1 MLEKREHWGN
11 KLGFILAAA
20 GSAVG
25 LGNIWKFPYITGENG
40 GAAFIF
46 IYLICILLIGLPVLI
61 AEVLLGR
68 NSQKGPISTFKLLA
82 KKHRT
87 LWIGVGGM
95 FFLTGL
101 IILSYYNVIAGW
113 SMGYIIESISGKITS
128 FQSASDAAKHF
139 GTLTTNPAWII
150 FWQFTFVAMGGIVVY
165 LGVKNGIEKLAKF
178 LMPLFFIILLFLVVW
193 GVSLEGSN
201 KGLRFLLQPDWSTVT
216 LRTVLIALGHAF
228 FTLSVGMG
236 VLLTYG
242 SYLNKSDN
250 MFFSG
255 VMIASLDTLIALL
268 AGLAIFTSV
277 FAMGF
282 DPAEGPGL
290 VFNVLPAV
298 FSSMPGGNVFSFL
311 FFVLLSIAALTSTI
325 SILEMLVSSL
335 MDELKMKR
343 HSAVILISFVIFIL
357 GIPSALSFGEW
368 SGFTIFGLT
377 VFGIMDY
384 LSANI
389 LMPLGGMLVA
399 VFVGWYMTRKE
410 VMGELFH
417 GIRDNKS
424 NVRISNIW
432 YFLVKFVAPILI
444 LFVFLSAIGVLK

>member
-1 MLEKREHWGN
+1 MEGQREHWGN

-40 GAAFIF
+40 GAAFII
-46 IYLICILLIGLPVLI
+46 IYLICILIIGLPVLI

-68 NSQKGPISTFKLLA
+68 NSQLGPISTFRTLT
-82 KKHRT
+82 KKHRP
-87 LWIGVGGM
+87 LWVGVGGI
-95 FFLTGL
+95 FFFTGL
-101 IILSYYNVIAGW
+101 VILSYYNVIAGW
-113 SMGYIIESISGKITS
+113 SMGYIVEAVRGAITS
-128 FQSASDAAKHF
+128 FQSSADASVHF
-139 GTLTTNPAWII
+139 GNLVSNPKWII
-150 FWQFTFVAMGGIVVY
+150 LWQLTFVAMGGLVVY
-165 LGVKNGIEKLAKF
+165 FGVKKGIERIAKF
-178 LMPLFFIILLFLVVW
+178 LMPVFFIILLFLVFW
-193 GVSLEGSN
+193 GVSLEGSD
-201 KGLRFLLQPDWSTVT
+201 KGLQFLLKPDWSTVT
-216 LRTVLIALGHAF
+216 FNTILVALGHAF

-242 SYLNKSDN
+242 SYLNKKDN

-255 VMIASLDTLIALL
+255 IMIALLDTLIALF

-282 DPAEGPGL
+282 DPADGPGL

-298 FSSMPGGNVFSFL
+298 FSSMPSGGIFATL
-311 FFVLLSIAALTSTI
+311 FFLLLSIAALTSTI
-325 SILEMLVSSL
+325 SILEMLVSSM
-335 MDELKMKR
+335 MDEFKMKR
-343 HSAVILISFVIFIL
+343 HTAVILLSFSIFLL

-368 SGFTIFGLT
+368 SGFAIFGLNI
-377 VFGIMDY
+377 FDIMDY

-389 LMPLGGMLVA
+389 LLPLGGLLVA
-399 VFVGWYMTRKE
+399 VFVGWYLTRKD

-417 GIRDNKS
+417 GIRNTEFNKQVAS
-424 NVRISNIW
+424 IW

-444 LFVFLSAIGVLK
+444 LIVFLSSIGVL